1 MTVLRRGWLLPAV
14 ALLLATSC
22 SGSDRAATGDPS
34 LRLVYRV
41 VDLTQGGHRVTTT
54 VIDRTGLQRARTID
68 HEGDSATGLS
78 LGGVATDAKATYLV
92 KPDGTVALVQP
103 IPPTFAGQA
112 WHLSV
117 ALDFAASHGL
127 AVRGA
132 SASIDGVA
140 CTLWNTFEPVDASP
154 VALPLAQ
161 DHTESCVSAEGLLL
175 QESWSIAGSVVR
187 TRTLVS
193 HGAGP
198 SLDGAALFAGRTP
211 SQGAAGPPTE
221 SVKEIDAPT
230 LVTALGIPAPV
241 APTGLRAGR
250 TAAVIQ
256 PDQGGQGVAVEGGV
270 LEWLLGDR
278 LVVLRVERGL
288 LAPLRLGTA
297 GVPVTAGSHQ
307 VRVQAVA
314 NGLKMRFAGPQ
325 GLVATVTTDVPL
337 EDLMP
342 WLSTLSLG

>member
-1 MTVLRRGWLLPAV
+1 VTPLHCGWLLPAA

-22 SGSDRAATGDPS
+22 SGSDRAPSGDPS
-34 LRLVYRV
+34 VRLVYQV

-68 HEGDSATGLS
+68 HEGDSATGPS
-78 LGGVATDAKATYLV
+78 LGGSSTDERAAYLV
-92 KPDGTVALVQP
+92 QPGGTVALVQP

-112 WHLSV
+112 WHLSL

-127 AVRGA
+127 AVRGP
-132 SASIDGVA
+132 SSSVGGVA

-154 VALPLAQ
+154 LAPPLAQ
-161 DHTESCVSAEGLLL
+161 DHTESCVSDGGLLL
-175 QESWSIAGSVVR
+175 EESWSIGGSVVR

-193 HGAGP
+193 HSAGP
-198 SLDGAALFAGRTP
+198 SLDGAGLFAGRTP

-221 SVKEIDAPT
+221 SVKEVDVTT
-230 LVTALGIPAPV
+230 LVKALGIPAPV
-241 APTGLRAGR
+241 APAGLPPGR
-250 TAAVIQ
+250 TTAVIQ
-256 PDQGGQGVAVEGGV
+256 PDKGGQGVAVEGGV
-270 LEWLLGDR
+270 LEWMEGDR
-278 LVVLRVERGL
+278 LVILRIERGL
-288 LAPLRLGTA
+288 LAPLALGTA
-297 GVPVTAGSHQ
+297 GVPVTVGSRQ
-307 VRVQAVA
+307 VRVLAVA
-314 NGLKMRFAGPQ
+314 NGLKVRFAGPQ